1 MTHVLPQEEVVQTAG
16 TQVVEYLTE
25 YLADDLWVQAVLLE
39 DQVELGQ
46 EGQQLVQGLLG
57 VDVAGSVQVVVGTVL
72 SPSLWP
78 GLVVGQTTDTLV
90 LQQGDHQ
97 DGLDLLLHDLGDA
110 LVDPDCYVGQ
120 DPSVG

>member
-1 MTHVLPQEEVVQTAG
+1 MTHVLPQQEVVEAAR
-16 TQVVEYLTE
+16 TQVVENLTE
-25 YLADDLWVQAVLLE
+25 YLADYLGVQAVLLQ

-57 VDVAGSVQVVVGTVL
+57 VDVAGSVEVVVCAVL
-72 SPSLWP
+72 SSSHWA
-78 GLVVGQTTDTLV
+78 GLVVGQTSDTLV

-110 LVDPDCYVGQ
+110 LVDPDCYVRQ

>member
-1 MTHVLPQEEVVQTAG
+1 MTHILPQEEVVQTAG

-25 YLADDLWVQAVLLE
+25 YLADDLRVQAVLLE

>member
-1 MTHVLPQEEVVQTAG
+1 MTHILPQEEVVQTAG

-25 YLADDLWVQAVLLE
+25 YLADDLRVQAVLLE

-57 VDVAGSVQVVVGTVL
+57 GDVAGSVQVVVGTVL

-120 DPSVG
+120 DSSVG

>member
-1 MTHVLPQEEVVQTAG
+1 MTHILPQEEVVQTAG

-25 YLADDLWVQAVLLE
+25 YLADDLRVQAVLLE

-57 VDVAGSVQVVVGTVL
+57 VDVTGSVQVVVGTVL

-110 LVDPDCYVGQ
+110 LVDPDCDVRQ

>member
-1 MTHVLPQEEVVQTAG
+1 MTHILPQEEVVQTAG

-57 VDVAGSVQVVVGTVL
+57 VDVAGSVQVVVRTVL

-110 LVDPDCYVGQ
+110 LVDPDCYVRQ

>member
-1 MTHVLPQEEVVQTAG
+1 MTRTF
-16 TQVVEYLTE
+16 
-25 YLADDLWVQAVLLE
+25 
-39 DQVELGQ
+39 
-46 EGQQLVQGLLG
+46 
-57 VDVAGSVQVVVGTVL
+57 QVVVGAVL
-72 SPSLWP
+72 SSSLRTR
-78 GLVVGQTTDTLV
+78 LVVGQTTDTLV

>member
-1 MTHVLPQEEVVQTAG
+1 MTHVLPQQEVVEAAR
-16 TQVVEYLTE
+16 TQVVENLTE
-25 YLADDLWVQAVLLE
+25 YLADYLGVQAVLLQ

-57 VDVAGSVQVVVGTVL
+57 VDVAGSVEVVVCAVL
-72 SPSLWP
+72 SSSHWA
-78 GLVVGQTTDTLV
+78 GLVVGQTSDTLV

-110 LVDPDCYVGQ
+110 LVDPDSDVRQ

>member
-1 MTHVLPQEEVVQTAG
+1 MTHILPQEEVVQTAG

>member
-1 MTHVLPQEEVVQTAG
+1 MTHILPQEEVVQTAG

-57 VDVAGSVQVVVGTVL
+57 VDVAGSVQVVVRTVL

-110 LVDPDCYVGQ
+110 LVDPDSDVRQ

>member
-1 MTHVLPQEEVVQTAG
+1 MTHILPQEEVVQTAG

-110 LVDPDCYVGQ
+110 LVNPDGDV
-120 DPSVG
+120 

>member
-1 MTHVLPQEEVVQTAG
+1 MTHILPQEEVVQTAG

-57 VDVAGSVQVVVGTVL
+57 VDVAGSVQVVVRTVL